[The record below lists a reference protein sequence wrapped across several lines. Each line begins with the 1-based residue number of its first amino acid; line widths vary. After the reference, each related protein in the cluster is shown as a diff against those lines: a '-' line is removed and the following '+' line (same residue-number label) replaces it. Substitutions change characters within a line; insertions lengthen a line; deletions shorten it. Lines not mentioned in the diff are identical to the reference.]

1 MSELPILGV
10 LLGNS
15 AGVGPE
21 LVAKLAVSNYY
32 ADYCRPVIIG
42 DLRMFEH
49 GLKVVGGD
57 VPHYVIS
64 DLSECDWERGYPVLD
79 LKDQDPEQ
87 VVYGEA
93 NAYCGVSDLLQLD
106 TAIELCK
113 AGKIEGFVFGPF
125 HKGAMK
131 MAGLH
136 DESEHT
142 YLAHAFN
149 LTTPFCE
156 VNMMDDLMTVR
167 TTSHIPISDVSANIT
182 EENLR
187 EAIELGEITGESFGH
202 KPRIAVAA
210 LNPHCGE
217 FGLCGREEVDVIK
230 PTIEKVVK
238 ETGWNVSGPYSA
250 DTLFISA
257 LAGDFDVVVT
267 MYHDQGQIALK
278 LVGFQRCITVAGGQP
293 YPIATCAHGTAFDKV
308 GKATATTDS
317 FERAVKAVS
326 RMAIAKRAKKA

>member
-93 NAYCGVSDLLQLD
+93 NAYCGASDLQQLD

-187 EAIELGEITGESFGH
+187 EAIELGEIIGESFGH

>member
-1 MSELPILGV
+1 MKVEQKCGIISRTMLNDAAISLTLEVGDMVRTAFRAPGQFVHIKCGHSRLLRRPISVCACQAGEGDAPDRLTVVFEVRGEGTAWLAGRREGQSLDV
-10 LLGNS
+10 MGLLGN
-15 AGVGPE
+15 GFPMKREGRY
-21 LVAKLAVSNYY
+21 LL
-32 ADYCRPVIIG
+32 
-42 DLRMFEH
+42 
-49 GLKVVGGD
+49 VGG
-57 VPHYVIS
+57 
-64 DLSECDWERGYPVLD
+64 G
-79 LKDQDPEQ
+79 
-87 VVYGEA
+87 
-93 NAYCGVSDLLQLD
+93 
-106 TAIELCK
+106 
-113 AGKIEGFVFGPF
+113 
-125 HKGAMK
+125 
-131 MAGLH
+131 
-136 DESEHT
+136 
-142 YLAHAFN
+142 
-149 LTTPFCE
+149 
-156 VNMMDDLMTVR
+156 
-167 TTSHIPISDVSANIT
+167 HIPKRISRRIRRVSEQS